1 MKVGLFFGTFNPLH
15 NGHIGI
21 CKKLFEKKI
30 IDEDLINNKYLLLQ
44 RGRKNYYLVIVK

>member
-30 IDEDLINNKYLLLQ
+30 VDEIW
-44 RGRKNYYLVIVK
+44 LVISPLSPHKISEQIVD

>member
-21 CKKLFEKKI
+21 CKKLFEKKKVSKKTI
-30 IDEDLINNKYLLLQ
+30 PKTINDFNTFEIKDWPRLF
-44 RGRKNYYLVIVK
+44 